1 MTGNSFENSETAAE
15 KFSTNFS
22 TNSSIK
28 LSINSSINSS
38 IKKSDL
44 HRFMVFVA
52 GGEHPLISFSNY
64 QRAERL
70 AIIFARLANA
80 RMEVFDSEKEVC
92 YFVEPNEAWVPICS
106 LKIQANENKK

>member
-1 MTGNSFENSETAAE
+1 MIFNLFEANQTATE
-15 KFSTNFS
+15 KFSTNFP
-22 TNSSIK
+22 
-28 LSINSSINSS
+28 INFS

-44 HRFMVFVA
+44 QRFIVFVA

-80 RMEVFDSEKEVC
+80 RMEVLDSQKEVC
-92 YFVEPNEAWVPICS
+92 YFVEPDDAAG
-106 LKIQANENKK
+106 ANLLIKERELSKSKK